1 MKNSIRIS
9 GGNLKGKKIP
19 FDFKDTLRPTSNK
32 LKEIIF
38 NWLQFEIQ
46 DLICLDLFAGT
57 GSLGIE
63 ALSRNCSRVVF
74 VELNKKN
81 YSVLS
86 QNVIDLDLKNK
97 SKIYFKDAFE
107 WVKKNDL
114 SMSSFESV
122 LSLSS
127 CKEISVILSS
137 VVINSDKPECPSDLC
152 IQMSDSSSV
161 LSAVDQPS
169 CSLLVNS
176 KQDSVAQVCSKSIQ
190 NATSSH

>member
-114 SMSSFESV
+114 SSFDLIFIDPPFNEELELKV
-122 LSLSS
+122 LKSLTHKNELKSS
-127 CKEISVILSS
+127 CKFYLEYSKFKEIEIPDNFLIIKEKLVGD
-137 VVINSDKPECPSDLC
+137 VKA
-152 IQMSDSSSV
+152 V
-161 LSAVDQPS
+161 L
-169 CSLLVNS
+169 LE
-176 KQDSVAQVCSKSIQ
+176 KK
-190 NATSSH
+190 

>member
-114 SMSSFESV
+114 SMFDLIFIDPPFNEELELKV
-122 LSLSS
+122 LKYLTHKNELKSS
-127 CKEISVILSS
+127 CKFYLEYSKFTEIEIPDNFLIIKERLVGD
-137 VVINSDKPECPSDLC
+137 VKA
-152 IQMSDSSSV
+152 V
-161 LSAVDQPS
+161 L
-169 CSLLVNS
+169 L
-176 KQDSVAQVCSKSIQ
+176 KKK
-190 NATSSH
+190 

>member
-9 GGNLKGKKIP
+9 GGTLKGKKIP

-107 WVKKNDL
+107 WVKKND
-114 SMSSFESV
+114 
-122 LSLSS
+122 
-127 CKEISVILSS
+127 
-137 VVINSDKPECPSDLC
+137 
-152 IQMSDSSSV
+152 
-161 LSAVDQPS
+161 
-169 CSLLVNS
+169 
-176 KQDSVAQVCSKSIQ
+176 
-190 NATSSH
+190 